1 MNVEELVR
9 DSLREQAAGITP
21 PPPGLAGR
29 ILAERRRRRAR
40 TLAAAA
46 ATTALVVAAAVG
58 VPTLLDSGDRNT
70 GRGGEAQVVGGEAA
84 THDVLSQVDQSPP
97 RDKIAVG
104 DQVLAAYSTSR
115 KVKQPNRD
123 EIVER
128 TYSVLNQ
135 KTGRYEVDERWS
147 FLAVA
152 PGMRTAAV
160 LERALPAPR
169 IGLLDLRTG
178 EVTRWISLSQ
188 GAGGLFFSP
197 DGSKLVATT
206 YDKNP
211 DRAYWSHKV
220 QVNDDYEPQRVP
232 CRTGFAVVD
241 VATGTSAWQPL
252 PAYAGGGGGYGSGE
266 NLRFNADGTLL
277 YEPINMAPGVI
288 YRTFDGKAVTAPAKE
303 AHVNLTFA
311 PAGLS
316 PDGRLVAGGFAGG
329 EKTTATEVLDPRTGE
344 RVAKLRG
351 QELLAWVDGT
361 RLIAW
366 DIAPGGG
373 EYENRL
379 VLVGVGG
386 RKTVSLSG
394 ARTPADHSAGR
405 WEPVFARG

>member
-9 DSLREQAAGITP
+9 DSLREQASDVP
-21 PPPGLAGR
+21 PPRSGFADR
-29 ILAERRRRRAR
+29 ILAARRRRRAR

-46 ATTALVVAAAVG
+46 GTTALVVAAAVG
-58 VPTLLDSGDRNT
+58 VPTLLDAGPDD
-70 GRGGEAQVVGGEAA
+70 GRGRGIHAVGVEVSDRG
-84 THDVLSQVDQSPP
+84 VLSHVDQSPP

-104 DQVLAAYSTSR
+104 DQVLAAYSTSK
-115 KVKQPNRD
+115 KVRQPNRD

-135 KTGRYEVDERWS
+135 ETGRYEVDERWS

-160 LERALPAPR
+160 LERELPAPR

-178 EVTRWISLSQ
+178 EVTRWIPLAQ
-188 GAGGLFFSP
+188 GVGGLFFSP

-211 DRAYWSHKV
+211 DRAYWAHKV
-220 QVNDDYEPQRVP
+220 QVNDDLEPQRVS

-241 VATGTSAWQPL
+241 VATGDSDWHAL
-252 PAYAGGGGGYGSGE
+252 PAFTDRGMGFGSGE

-277 YEPINMAPGVI
+277 YEPINMDPGVV
-288 YRTFDGKAVTAPAKE
+288 YRDFHGEKVAVPAEE
-303 AHVNLTFA
+303 AHVDLMFA

-316 PDGRLVAGGFAGG
+316 PDGKLVAGPFAGG
-329 EKTTATEVLDPRTGE
+329 VKTTATQVLDPRTGK

-351 QELLAWVDGT
+351 QELLVWVDNE

-379 VLVGVGG
+379 VLVGIGSE
-386 RKTVSLSG
+386 KTVSLSG
-394 ARTPADHSAGR
+394 ARTPKDHSAQR
-405 WEPVFARG
+405 WEPIFARS

>member
-40 TLAAAA
+40 TLASAAA
-46 ATTALVVAAAVG
+46 ATALVVAAAVG
-58 VPTLLDSGDRNT
+58 VPTLLDAGDRNT
-70 GRGGEAQVVGGEAA
+70 GRGGEAQVVGGEVA
-84 THDVLSQVDQSPP
+84 THDVLSHVDQSPP
-97 RDKIAVG
+97 RDRIAVG
-104 DQVLAAYSTSR
+104 DQILAAYFTS
-115 KVKQPNRD
+115 KEVKQPNRD

-135 KTGRYEVDERWS
+135 QTGRYEVDERWS

-160 LERALPAPR
+160 LERELPAPR

-178 EVTRWISLSQ
+178 EVTRWIPLAQ

-220 QVNDDYEPQRVP
+220 QVNDGYEPWRVP

-252 PAYAGGGGGYGSGE
+252 PAYAGGGGGFGSGE

-277 YEPINMAPGVI
+277 YEPVNMAPGVI

-303 AHVNLTFA
+303 AHVDLVSA

-329 EKTTATEVLDPRTGE
+329 VKTTATEVLDPRTGQ

-351 QELLAWVDGT
+351 QELLAWVDST

-379 VLVGVGG
+379 VLVGIGAK
-386 RKTVSLSG
+386 KTVSLSG

-405 WEPVFARG
+405 WEPIFARG

>member
-9 DSLREQAAGITP
+9 DSLREQAADVP
-21 PPPGLAGR
+21 PPRSGFADR
-29 ILAERRRRRAR
+29 VLAERRRRRAR

-58 VPTLLDSGDRNT
+58 VPAMLGAGDPDD
-70 GRGGEAQVVGGEAA
+70 GRGQGIHVAGGEVSG
-84 THDVLSQVDQSPP
+84 HDVQSHVDQSPP
-97 RDKIAVG
+97 RDRIAVG
-104 DQVLAAYSTSR
+104 DQVLAAYSTSK
-115 KVKQPNRD
+115 KVRQPNRD

-135 KTGRYEVDERWS
+135 ETGRYEVDERWS
-147 FLAVA
+147 LLAVA

-160 LERALPAPR
+160 LERELPAPR
-169 IGLLDLRTG
+169 IGLLDLRSG
-178 EVTRWISLSQ
+178 EVTRWVPLAQ
-188 GAGGLFFSP
+188 GVGGLFFSP

-220 QVNDDYEPQRVP
+220 QVNDDLEPSRVP

-241 VATGTSAWQPL
+241 VATGASDWHAL
-252 PAYAGGGGGYGSGE
+252 PAFSGGGGNYGSGE
-266 NLRFNADGTLL
+266 KLRFNADGTLL
-277 YEPINMAPGVI
+277 YEPINMAPGVV
-288 YRTFDGKAVTAPAKE
+288 YRDFDGRKVTVPAEE
-303 AHVNLTFA
+303 AHVDLMFA

-316 PDGRLVAGGFAGG
+316 PDGGLVAGPFAGG
-329 EKTTATEVLDPRTGE
+329 VKTTATQVLDPRTGK

-351 QELLAWVDGT
+351 QQLLVWVDSK

-373 EYENRL
+373 EYRNRL
-379 VLVGVGG
+379 VLVGIGSE
-386 RKTVSLSG
+386 KTISLSG
-394 ARTPADHSAGR
+394 ARTPRDHSSKR
-405 WEPVFARG
+405 WEPIFARS

>member
-9 DSLREQAAGITP
+9 DSLREQAADVP
-21 PPPGLAGR
+21 PPPSGLAGR

-40 TLAAAA
+40 TLATAA
-46 ATTALVVAAAVG
+46 ATTALVVASAVG
-58 VPTLLDSGDRNT
+58 VPMLLDAGDPKT
-70 GRGGEAQVVGGEAA
+70 GRGGGLHVVGGEASA
-84 THDVLSQVDQSPP
+84 HDVLSHVDQSPP

-104 DQVLAAYSTSR
+104 DQVLAGYSTSR
-115 KVKQPNRD
+115 KVEQPNRD

-135 KTGRYEVDERWS
+135 KTGRYEMDERWS

-160 LERALPAPR
+160 LERELPARR

-178 EVTRWISLSQ
+178 KVARWIPLAQ
-188 GAGGLFFSP
+188 GAGGLSFSP

-220 QVNDDYEPQRVP
+220 EVNDGFEPWRVP

-241 VATGTSAWQPL
+241 VATGASDWQAL
-252 PAYAGGGGGYGSGE
+252 PAYAGGGGGFGSGE

-277 YEPINMAPGVI
+277 YEPINMDPGVI
-288 YRTFDGKAVTAPAKE
+288 YRDFDGKAVTAPAEE
-303 AHVNLTFA
+303 AYVDLVSA

-316 PDGRLVAGGFAGG
+316 PDGRLVAGPFAGG
-329 EKTTATEVLDPRTGE
+329 TKTTATQVLDPRTGK
-344 RVAKLRG
+344 RIAKLRG
-351 QELLAWVDGT
+351 QELLVWVDAT

-366 DIAPGGG
+366 DIAPGAG

-379 VLVGVGG
+379 VLVGVGSG
-386 RKTVSLSG
+386 KTVSLSG
-394 ARTPADHSAGR
+394 ARTPKDHSAGR
-405 WEPVFARG
+405 WEPIFARS

>member
-9 DSLREQAAGITP
+9 DSLRDQAADVP
-21 PPPGLAGR
+21 APRPGLAGR
-29 ILAERRRRRAR
+29 VLAERRRRRGR

-58 VPTLLDSGDRNT
+58 VPTLLDTEGPKGIRVTGGEVS
-70 GRGGEAQVVGGEAA
+70 GRGVQS
-84 THDVLSQVDQSPP
+84 HVDQSPP
-97 RDKIAVG
+97 RDRIAVG
-104 DQVLAAYSTSR
+104 DQVLAAYFTSK
-115 KVKQPNRD
+115 KVRQPNRD

-135 KTGRYEVDERWS
+135 ETGRYEADERWS

-152 PGMRTAAV
+152 PGLRTAAV
-160 LERALPAPR
+160 LERELPASR

-178 EVTRWISLSQ
+178 KVTRWIPLDR
-188 GAGGLFFSP
+188 GAGGLYFSP

-220 QVNDDYEPQRVP
+220 QVNDDFEPWRVP

-241 VATGTSAWQPL
+241 VVTGASDWHAL

-266 NLRFNADGTLL
+266 NLRFNHDGTLL
-277 YEPINMAPGVI
+277 YEPINMEPGVI
-288 YRTFDGKAVTAPAKE
+288 YRDFDGRKVTAPAGE
-303 AHVNLTFA
+303 AHIDLWSA

-329 EKTTATEVLDPRTGE
+329 VKTTATQVLDPRTGE

-351 QELLAWVDGT
+351 QELLAWVDDE

-379 VLVGVGG
+379 VLVGIGS
-386 RKTVSLSG
+386 RKTISLSG
-394 ARTPADHSAGR
+394 ARTPKDHSSKR
-405 WEPVFARG
+405 WEPIFARS

>member
-9 DSLREQAAGITP
+9 DSLREQASGIAP
-21 PPPGLAGR
+21 PRSGFADR
-29 ILAERRRRRAR
+29 ILAARRRRRAR

-46 ATTALVVAAAVG
+46 GTTALVVAAAVG
-58 VPTLLDSGDRNT
+58 VPTLLDAGPDT
-70 GRGGEAQVVGGEAA
+70 GRGRGIHVVGDEVSDRGVQS
-84 THDVLSQVDQSPP
+84 HVDQSPP
-97 RDKIAVG
+97 RDRIAVG
-104 DQVLAAYSTSR
+104 DQVLAAYYTSE
-115 KVKQPNRD
+115 KVRQPNRD

-135 KTGRYEVDERWS
+135 ETGRYEADERWS

-160 LERALPAPR
+160 LERELPAPR

-178 EVTRWISLSQ
+178 KVTRWIPLAQ
-188 GAGGLFFSP
+188 GAGGLYFSP

-220 QVNDDYEPQRVP
+220 EVNNSYEPWRVP

-241 VATGTSAWQPL
+241 VATGDSDWHAL

-266 NLRFNADGTLL
+266 NLRFNTDGTLL
-277 YEPINMAPGVI
+277 YEPINMDPGVI
-288 YRTFDGKAVTAPAKE
+288 YRDFGGKAVTTPAKD
-303 AHVNLTFA
+303 AHVDLWSA

-316 PDGRLVAGGFAGG
+316 PDGTLVAGPFAGG
-329 EKTTATEVLDPRTGE
+329 VKTTATQVLDPRTGE

-351 QELLAWVDGT
+351 QELLAWVDNE

-379 VLVGVGG
+379 VLVGIGS
-386 RKTVSLSG
+386 KETISLSG
-394 ARTPADHSAGR
+394 ARTPKDHSSKR
-405 WEPVFARG
+405 WEPIFARS